1 MAKGK
6 KAKQDPRL
14 ETKAGRLAYA
24 GFILRTGGRLPGETV
39 TAAPAPNRHPPE
51 VESSILRLLRDIG
64 SNNAGAFLARWTPEE
79 IIEDLTAVI
88 VAVTEDYYNCIKNP
102 AGMLWDNLEA
112 RFPKGRGR

>member
-1 MAKGK
+1 MRPKRGGWPTLGLYYAREEGCPAKLF
-6 KAKQDPRL
+6 R
-14 ETKAGRLAYA
+14 R
-24 GFILRTGGRLPGETV
+24 RRRRHV
-39 TAAPAPNRHPPE
+39 TLE
-51 VESSILRLLRDIG
+51 VEASILRLLRDIG

-88 VAVTEDYYNCIKNP
+88 VAVNEDYYNCIKNP

>member
-1 MAKGK
+1 MAKRE

-24 GFILRTGGRLPGETV
+24 GFILRTGGRLPGETI
-39 TAAPAPNRHPPE
+39 PAPPPPARHPPE
-51 VESSILRLLRDIG
+51 VEASILRLLRELG
-64 SNNAGAFLARWTPEE
+64 SNNPRAFLDLWTPEE

-88 VAVTEDYYNCIKNP
+88 VSTNEDPYNHIINP
-102 AGMLWDNLEA
+102 AGLLCTRLEE

>member
-1 MAKGK
+1 MAKGE

-24 GFILRTGGRLPGETV
+24 QFVLRTGGKLPGEN
-39 TAAPAPNRHPPE
+39 AAPAPPPNRHPPE
-51 VESSILRLLRDIG
+51 VEASILRLLRELG
-64 SNNAGAFLARWTPEE
+64 SNNPRAFLDLWTPEE

-88 VAVTEDYYNCIKNP
+88 VSTNEDPYNHITNP
-102 AGMLWDNLEA
+102 AGLLWSRLEE